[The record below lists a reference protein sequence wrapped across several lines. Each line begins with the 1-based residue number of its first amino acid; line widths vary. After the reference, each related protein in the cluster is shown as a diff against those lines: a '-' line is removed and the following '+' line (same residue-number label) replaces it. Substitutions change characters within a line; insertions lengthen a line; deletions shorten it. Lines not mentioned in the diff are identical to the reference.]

1 LKVFHSLI
9 HFFFV
14 SQKSALKAGASC
26 TSALA
31 HTMNF
36 ASGGENVA
44 YSVIGDFCGKKAFKV
59 RLRNDT
65 NEPPHKGRFL
75 RGKPS

>member
-1 LKVFHSLI
+1 MLFP
-9 HFFFV
+9 FV
-14 SQKSALKAGASC
+14 SQKSTLKAASSC

-36 ASGGENVA
+36 TSGGENVPEGP
-44 YSVIGDFCGKKAFKV
+44 SETPDRKKAFKG

-65 NEPPHKGRFL
+65 SPQPHKGRFL